1 MRSQTGVRRDLSSAV
16 AAAVA
21 DTRVAAAYA
30 AAIAAATV
38 TSPAHATPAIASPA
52 HATPAIAAAARTA
65 DAIAAAANE
74 AAPVDPAP
82 VASPVAFVAFAPWVA
97 PNAAQHVAV
106 PRTAAADL
114 PSAVAPRQLQADV
127 PRVPQ

>member
-38 TSPAHATPAIASPA
+38 TSPA